1 MECPICYE
9 VIGEK
14 NCCVTEC
21 GHRFCF
27 KCVTKALSVNNS
39 CPCCRAQLLEEEED
53 DESEYEEE
61 DDDSDVDQSDDEE
74 DENHDGNDESDIDE
88 ERRVAQLVSI
98 QELNENIAV
107 IHDRLLAQNYSS
119 NDLMKIILMSMY
131 GYVNDEI
138 YNEFNELGDKMA
150 KSLDKIISDIHK
162 EIRERERESQMFA
175 KEDNIDKMINTCN
188 GLEII
193 KNLYM

>member
-9 VIGEK
+9 CIGEK

-39 CPCCRAQLLEEEED
+39 CPCCRAQLLEEEDD

-61 DDDSDVDQSDDEE
+61 EEEEDDDSDIDQSDDEE
-74 DENHDGNDESDIDE
+74 DGSVE
-88 ERRVAQLVSI
+88 ERRVAQLLTI
-98 QELNENIAV
+98 QELNDNIDV

-119 NDLMKIILMSMY
+119 KDLMKIILTCMY
-131 GYVNDEI
+131 GYVSDELA
-138 YNEFNELGDKMA
+138 NEFNDLFENMTI
-150 KSLDKIISDIHK
+150 SLNKIIPDIHK
-162 EIRERERESQMFA
+162 ELREREREQKMFA

>member
-53 DESEYEEE
+53 DESEYEE

-74 DENHDGNDESDIDE
+74 DESDIDE
-88 ERRVAQLVSI
+88 ERRVAQLLTI
-98 QELNENIAV
+98 QEFNGNIDV

-119 NDLMKIILMSMY
+119 KDLMKIILICMY
-131 GYVNDEI
+131 GYVSHELA
-138 YNEFNELGDKMA
+138 NEFNDLFENMNI
-150 KSLDKIISDIHK
+150 SLNKIIPYIHK
-162 EIRERERESQMFA
+162 ELREREREQKMFA